1 MARRLRIV
9 MIGGGIGGLAAAR
22 ALALRGHDVEIHE
35 RASTLGEIGAGLQLG
50 PNAVKVLYALGL
62 KDELHRVA
70 CTPDS
75 NAMLDWAD
83 GSVMHI
89 EPFQDSFAQYGAP
102 YMTVHRADLHN
113 VLLGSVDASAIALRH
128 ACVSASSSTTGAV
141 ARFAD
146 GSGAEGDVVIG
157 ADGIRS
163 AVRESLWGKDSPR
176 YTHYLGWRG
185 VLPMTQALAAMNDAG
200 KATLHR
206 KDVVMWRSPNGT
218 ALFYPLRAGE
228 LINVFAGKYTDEWAE
243 ESWTVP
249 SSHAEMIASFE
260 GWHPALKRALGEI
273 QDVYKWAF
281 FDRDPLVR
289 WSKDRVS
296 LLGDAAHPMMPTL
309 AQGAGITIED
319 AFALAK
325 HLDAQADD
333 PAAAL
338 SAYEA
343 ERLPRACKVQVMAR
357 QQFEDNRKIPRPPPQ
372 DKTWIYE
379 HDATAMNQNWASN

>member
-1 MARRLRIV
+1 MARRLRIIMV
-9 MIGGGIGGLAAAR
+9 GGGIGGLAAAR
-22 ALALRGHDVEIHE
+22 ALALRGHEVEIHE

-50 PNAVKVLYALGL
+50 PNAVKVMYALGL
-62 KDELHRVA
+62 KEELHRVA
-70 CTPDS
+70 CMPGN

-83 GSVMHI
+83 GSAMHV

-113 VLLGSVDASAIALRH
+113 VLVKAVDSAAIRLRH
-128 ACVSASSSTTGAV
+128 GCVSVSSTEASAV

-146 GSGAEGDVVIG
+146 GSQAEGDVMIG

-163 AVRESLWGKDSPR
+163 AVRESLWGKDQPR

-185 VLPMTQALAAMNDAG
+185 VLPMERALAAMNDRE
-200 KATLHR
+200 KAALHR
-206 KDVVMWRSPNGT
+206 NDVVMWRSPNGT

-249 SSHAEMIASFE
+249 SSHAEMISSFE

-281 FDRDPLVR
+281 FDRDPLPR
-289 WSKDRVS
+289 WTKGRVT

-309 AQGAGITIED
+309 AQGAGITLED
-319 AFALAK
+319 AFALAR
-325 HLDAQADD
+325 HLDAQPAD

-338 SAYEA
+338 AAYEA
-343 ERLPRACKVQVMAR
+343 ERLPRASKVQVMAR
-357 QQFEDNRKIPRPPPQ
+357 LQFEDNRKVPRPPPQ
-372 DKTWIYE
+372 SKVWIYE
-379 HDATAMNQNWASN
+379 HDVTAG